1 MLVSDLLTMEW
12 SDLRRVDQAS
22 LWNTMTM
29 LVLGS
34 EAGYTFTRGANKIS
48 PPRLPDIRSICVI
61 SAF

>member
-1 MLVSDLLTMEW
+1 MVVSDLLTMEW

-34 EAGYTFTRGANKIS
+34 EAGYTFTRGANKLS
-48 PPRLPDIRSICVI
+48 R
-61 SAF
+61 

>member
-1 MLVSDLLTMEW
+1 MLVSDLLTMEC

-34 EAGYTFTRGANKIS
+34 EDGYTFTRGGNKIS
-48 PPRLPDIRSICVI
+48 R
-61 SAF
+61 

>member
-1 MLVSDLLTMEW
+1 MFVSDLLTMEW

-48 PPRLPDIRSICVI
+48 R
-61 SAF
+61 